1 MNMTDERRA
10 ANARQSLDALGA
22 TAALV
27 LLLAGIA
34 GCQGRSTQATGST
47 RIFLDSLRA
56 GNEALFDSSTAD
68 LAWQR
73 LSCLEDRA
81 GAALGQDEALRL
93 ANEAEREV
101 RENHSRAEY
110 AAGRRGLSMEHETPD
125 PTLCKSIDS
134 LWYSRIGVRQNSRS
148 PNQ

>member
-1 MNMTDERRA
+1 MKMTDGNRA
-10 ANARQSLDALGA
+10 ASVRQSLLGVGA
-22 TAALV
+22 VAALV
-27 LLLAGIA
+27 VLLAGFG
-34 GCQGRSTQATGST
+34 GCQSRGTRATGPT

-73 LSCLEDRA
+73 LSCVEDRA

-101 RENHSRAEY
+101 RAKHSRAEY
-110 AAGRRGLSMEHETPD
+110 AAGHRGLSMIHEVTN
-125 PTLCKSIDS
+125 PTRCKSIDS
-134 LWYSRIGVRQNSRS
+134 LWYARFGVRRNTRS
-148 PNQ
+148 PSP